1 MSQTDLTNEGKI
13 NEFMNGLLKYINRKA
28 LSDMSQFQKPL
39 LTSPASQLKKREAAR
54 KERRRKQ
61 KKSSA
66 KKKKM
71 SKIYVNKLFLFI

>member
-39 LTSPASQLKKREAAR
+39 LTSPASQLKKEKKLLEKKEKGAAN
-54 KERRRKQ
+54 
-61 KKSSA
+61 KKRDSA
-66 KKKKM
+66 KKK
-71 SKIYVNKLFLFI
+71 

>member
-39 LTSPASQLKKREAAR
+39 LTSPASQLKKEKREAAR
-54 KERRRKQ
+54 KERERRRKQ
-61 KKSSA
+61 KKEQR
-66 KKKKM
+66 KKK
-71 SKIYVNKLFLFI
+71 NE